1 MNPKKRVA
9 WRLEGYNT
17 TIYPCTLAGDWY
29 LCNFTLSPN
38 FNFTNTS
45 TAFRVIFTPL
55 SDRLGLINTDYHVRA
70 DGFMSLSGQLNL
82 TIWGRFDV
90 STVASPGR
98 YIAPGTPVVVNVTVT
113 ATSPTPGQERL
124 ALRDDMISGAY
135 WQLDA

>member
-1 MNPKKRVA
+1 MAAVWAAPATGEQFALRAYRMNPKKRVA

-55 SDRLGLINTDYHVRA
+55 SDRLGLINTTHAVFGA
-70 DGFMSLSGQLNL
+70 HLLVAVGF
-82 TIWGRFDV
+82 
-90 STVASPGR
+90 
-98 YIAPGTPVVVNVTVT
+98 
-113 ATSPTPGQERL
+113 
-124 ALRDDMISGAY
+124 
-135 WQLDA
+135 